1 MCIGQMYKHIY
12 HLLYDTCVM
21 HNKEDELPYG
31 NWGID
36 DSEQVHDGIVF
47 GFKLHIVI
55 DDRRE
60 LI

>member
-1 MCIGQMYKHIY
+1 
-12 HLLYDTCVM
+12 M

-31 NWGID
+31 NWVID
-36 DSEQVHDGIVF
+36 DSEQVHDEIVF